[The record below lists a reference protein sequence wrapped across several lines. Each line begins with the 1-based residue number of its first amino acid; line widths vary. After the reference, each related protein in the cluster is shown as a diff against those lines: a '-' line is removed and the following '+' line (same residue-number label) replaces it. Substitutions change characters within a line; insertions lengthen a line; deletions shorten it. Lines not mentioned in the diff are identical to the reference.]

1 MRFAVLVDRGHGR
14 RKHAIQL
21 PDNHVRPHR
30 HALITSWIE
39 QRNSQRLLQG
49 ACSLDLSRHFHD
61 EGFHVQTRIIN
72 RISKYLAYKKLL
84 ERWDG

>member
-1 MRFAVLVDRGHGR
+1 MKYKTMNAVRYLAVLVDRGHGK

-49 ACSLDLSRHFHD
+49 ACSLDLSRRKSRFPCPN
-61 EGFHVQTRIIN
+61 EN
-72 RISKYLAYKKLL
+72 N
-84 ERWDG
+84 